1 MFSYIFSFFLSFNS
15 GVPSVLSL
23 GWDCEAILTDSGWV
37 DCPRQFVWSCKGI
50 HHSEVGVL
58 MLDPRSL
65 KVLLDCSQRKAKC
78 RAKMR
83 INLPVRKFHLLKRKI
98 FNVLVFFFSFSAGTK
113 MFRLITE
120 IFGMLPTRYI
130 VCQKRQ
136 RTKRRWVIMPVPV
149 LAVIRPLQAGNT
161 RWSLFWNLC

>member
-1 MFSYIFSFFLSFNS
+1 
-15 GVPSVLSL
+15 
-23 GWDCEAILTDSGWV
+23 
-37 DCPRQFVWSCKGI
+37 
-50 HHSEVGVL
+50 

-78 RAKMR
+78 SAKMK

-98 FNVLVFFFSFSAGTK
+98 FNVVVFFSFSAGTK

-136 RTKRRWVIMPVPV
+136 RMKRR
-149 LAVIRPLQAGNT
+149 
-161 RWSLFWNLC
+161 